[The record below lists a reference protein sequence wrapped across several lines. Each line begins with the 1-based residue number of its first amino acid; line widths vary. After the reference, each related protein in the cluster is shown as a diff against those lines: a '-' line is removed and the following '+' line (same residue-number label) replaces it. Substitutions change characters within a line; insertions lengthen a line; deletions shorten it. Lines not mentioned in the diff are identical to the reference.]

1 MAQIEALLYKLYN
14 ITMTGS
20 KLRKDDYVKA
30 IEAELTR
37 NVEKYNE
44 YLLLLDMGS
53 NANDDEGTNVVDAP

>member
-30 IEAELTR
+30 LEAELTR